1 MKTIKLDTIR
11 PIWGIEDDNVIVSK
25 IGSYSKMFKLTLPPI
40 FSLSEDDYDRCVNEF
55 NSIFSIIP
63 DYVMIHKMDVYTKR
77 NYSSSTIANPNE
89 DFLKDAYKRKFNE
102 APYIDH
108 VCYLTI
114 SQTSPS
120 IKKNTSFNSL
130 VFKNRFIAKELK
142 SAEVYNEFQR
152 TIERVK
158 SILNESFSFDAK
170 ELNKEEILVLCN
182 KYESLNFSDFN
193 FSSDIYQDQRNTKIG
208 TNYVSALAINSLDCL
223 PNEFDST
230 FVDIKYSTDVSS
242 LKFSLFHP
250 IGLGFK
256 ENHIVNQVW
265 LKESMQLVKN
275 ELKNIDNLNKTC
287 IAQDTS
293 NPLNLQDS
301 AEYSFLM
308 DKGNIPVSYH
318 CNVIIWDAD
327 SKALELIQNK
337 LLASFNSIKFIPN
350 IAWNE
355 ILPLYW
361 SCYPGNIADLGYID
375 QMFKLIA
382 IQSSSL
388 AIYETTRTD
397 NVSDFGLFFSNRDN
411 GIPVYVDISDLP
423 MSTGVITNRNKMI
436 IGPSGSGKSFTTNH
450 FVNSYLDYNTH
461 MVIVDVG
468 DSYQRLCELRGGKYL
483 KFTES
488 SPISFNP
495 FFINT
500 EDFDKSELG
509 GTKVSLKNKIKI
521 EAKDNLITLIF
532 TLWKKNVDDATKDEQ
547 AIIREG
553 LNEYYDHIEVS
564 NEFMCFNSY
573 YRFMVDVY
581 FPKMNNVKEST
592 LMNATSFTNVLKM
605 FYEGNEYDYLLNST
619 TNIDLINDK
628 FIVFEL
634 DNIQNHPILYP
645 VVTLMIMDVFLTKMR
660 FLKGTRKVLLL
671 EEAWKAITNQG
682 MAEFIKYLF
691 KTIRKHFGEVWIV
704 TQELKDI
711 LENPIVKETVVSNCP
726 TKILLDMGVYKS
738 NFDQIQSVLALS
750 NKAKE
755 LILSINKNNIKGFGK
770 HKEVFIGLG
779 DTATVY
785 GLNVSREEY
794 YTYTTEKPE
803 IEAIN
808 DYSKKFGNLE
818 LAIKIKAQE

>member
-1 MKTIKLDTIR
+1 MRTIKLDKIR
-11 PIWGIEDDNVIVSK
+11 PILGIDDDNFIISK
-25 IGSYSKMFKLTLPPI
+25 LGSYSKIFKLTLPSI
-40 FSLSEDDYDRCVNEF
+40 FSMSSDEYDRCLHEF

-63 DYVMIHKMDVYTKR
+63 DYVMIHKMDVYSKR
-77 NYSSSTIANPNE
+77 SYDSSNILNPNE
-89 DFLKDAYKRKFNE
+89 DFLKDAYKKKFNE

-108 VCYLTI
+108 DCYLTI
-114 SQTSPS
+114 TQSSPT
-120 IKKNTSFNSL
+120 IKSNNSL
-130 VFKNRFIAKELK
+130 NSLIFKSRFVSKELK
-142 SAEVYNEFQR
+142 STEVFEEFR
-152 TIERVK
+152 KTIERVK
-158 SILNESFSFDAK
+158 SIFNESFSFDAK
-170 ELNKEEILVLCN
+170 ELIKSEILDLCDR
-182 KYESLNFSDFN
+182 YENLSFN
-193 FSSDIYQDQRNTKIG
+193 GLKFSSDIYQDKNNTKIG
-208 TNYVSALAINSLDCL
+208 TNYISALAINSLECL
-223 PNEFDST
+223 PNEFESN
-230 FVDIKYSTDVSS
+230 FVDIKFSTDISS

-265 LKESMQLVKN
+265 LKESVQIVKN

-287 IAQDTS
+287 IAQDSS
-293 NPLNLQDS
+293 NVLNLEDS
-301 AEYSFLM
+301 ADYSLLM
-308 DKGNIPVSYH
+308 DKGNIPISYH
-318 CNVIIWDAD
+318 CNVIIWDSD

-337 LLASFNSIKFIPN
+337 LLASFNTIKFVPN

-361 SCYPGNIADLGYID
+361 SCYPGNIADLGYVD
-375 QMFKLIA
+375 QMFKLVA
-382 IQSSSL
+382 LQSSAL

-397 NVSDFGLFFSNRDN
+397 NVSDFGVYFSNRDN
-411 GIPVYVDISDLP
+411 GIPVYVDLSDLP
-423 MSTGVITNRNKMI
+423 MKTGIITNRNKMV

-450 FVNSYLDYNTH
+450 LVNSYLDYNTH

-488 SPISFNP
+488 EPISFNP

-500 EDFDKSELG
+500 EEFDNRNQNMINS
-509 GTKVSLKNKIKI
+509 SLKNKINI

-553 LNEYYDHIEVS
+553 LNEYYDHVEQSDV
-564 NEFMCFNSY
+564 FMCFNSY
-573 YRFMVDVY
+573 YRFMVDVF
-581 FPKMNNVKEST
+581 FPKMNKEKEST
-592 LMNATSFTNVLKM
+592 LMNATSFENVLKM
-605 FYEGNEYDYLLNST
+605 FYKGNEYDYLLNST
-619 TNIDLINDK
+619 TNIDLINDE

-691 KTIRKHFGEVWIV
+691 KTVRKHFGEVWIV

-738 NFDQIQSVLALS
+738 NFEQIQSVLALS

-755 LILSINKNNIKGFGK
+755 LILSINKNNLVGNGRY
-770 HKEVFIGLG
+770 KEVFIGLG

-785 GLNVSREEY
+785 GINVSKEEY

-803 IEAIN
+803 IESIN
-808 DYSKKFGNLE
+808 NYNKIYGDLE
-818 LAIKIKAQE
+818 LAIKIKANE